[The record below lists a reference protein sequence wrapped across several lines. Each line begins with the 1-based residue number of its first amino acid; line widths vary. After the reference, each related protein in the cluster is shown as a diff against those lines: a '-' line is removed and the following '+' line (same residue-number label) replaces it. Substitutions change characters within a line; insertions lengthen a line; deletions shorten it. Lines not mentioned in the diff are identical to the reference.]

1 MKPCFPESMY
11 MKYTYLFYFLETVF
25 QPIELTRKVT
35 SVPRNFLGA
44 PIYPTP
50 TQYVTPGDIG
60 QPSTSATAKV
70 INPISST
77 SSNYTYDEC
86 NPIPFFRTDFQPTE
100 LGYVSEE
107 EGSRSEASP
116 TTCWWASGTMRT
128 NIVIKRQLSK
138 PRKKVFHRGIEIKD
152 DFKLEFL

>member
-1 MKPCFPESMY
+1 MNINIYKVSSYKSKCTWYVLMKRVDNIEMKLCFPESMF

-35 SVPRNFLGA
+35 SVPRNILGA
-44 PIYPTP
+44 PVYPTP
-50 TQYVTPGDIG
+50 TQVTPGDIG
-60 QPSTSATAKV
+60 QPSTSDTAKV
-70 INPISST
+70 INPIPST

-107 EGSRSEASP
+107 EGSRSETSP
-116 TTCWWASGTMRT
+116 TSSTDMLVS
-128 NIVIKRQLSK
+128 
-138 PRKKVFHRGIEIKD
+138 
-152 DFKLEFL
+152 